1 MRSTI
6 DKFISKD
13 ETLKR
18 PKRPETGTRRIKES
32 KRERERVREKESSL
46 KSLSALIDSREMW
59 GKKIYRIQ

>member
-32 KRERERVREKESSL
+32 KRERERE
-46 KSLSALIDSREMW
+46 
-59 GKKIYRIQ
+59 